1 MMATLERRFGLAL
14 KAIAVA
20 ALAGLFVLVTFIV
33 VSRFVPGLPSAGWTD
48 ELIEFLFA
56 WLVFVGSAS
65 LWRERGH
72 FAVDLV
78 GAMLRPEGTARRIQ
92 EAVIEALSLAFLL
105 VFLWQAWKFIAGN
118 ATELSPVFTLPKYYW
133 YGAMLLSGVVMIGY
147 SIARIVQLARNVRAP
162 AAPASP

>member
-1 MMATLERRFGLAL
+1 MDKLEQRFGLGL
-14 KAIAVA
+14 KVIAVS

-56 WLVFVGSAS
+56 WLVFAGSAS

-78 GAMLRPEGTARRIQ
+78 GQMLPQDGRARRLQ
-92 EAVIEALSLAFLL
+92 EIVIEVLSLAFLA
-105 VFLWQAWKFIAGN
+105 VFVWQAKAFIVGN
-118 ATELSPVFTLPKYYW
+118 ATEMSPVFTLPKYYW
-133 YGAMLLSGVVMIGY
+133 YGVMLFSGMVMIGY
-147 SIARIVQLARNVRAP
+147 SVARIARIAKTARRAP
-162 AAPASP
+162 DAR